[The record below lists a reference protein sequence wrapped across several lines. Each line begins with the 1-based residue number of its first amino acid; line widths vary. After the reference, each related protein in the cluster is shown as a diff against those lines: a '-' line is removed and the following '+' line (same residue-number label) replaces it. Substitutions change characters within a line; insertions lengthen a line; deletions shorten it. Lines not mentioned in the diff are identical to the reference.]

1 MCGIGAIAVRSPD
14 PRIEA
19 LAVAMGCAQAHRGP
33 DNQAARLLGGG
44 RAALAHA
51 RLSIVDLSPLGNQPM
66 SNEDGSVWVVCNGE
80 IYNYP
85 ELRAQLETRGHRFR
99 SNSDTETIVH
109 LYEEY
114 GDALMDHLH
123 GMFAFALYDV
133 RGDRLLCAR
142 DRLGKKPLVFA
153 EIPGGVAMASELPV
167 LMQAIGQ
174 RELDAT
180 ALGMFFLRNVRHVPD
195 PMTIYQGVHRLMPGH
210 AMVVEHGRIAR
221 SWRYWRPRFDPQP
234 TTPAQV
240 LAEFDRAVAMRRVA
254 DVEVGALLSGGVD
267 SSAIVEAM
275 ARLGSGKVRTYAM
288 GQDANDDELVRARRM
303 ARLLKT
309 EHREFYFDPDRQ
321 HEHFELMLA
330 RQGEPI
336 MLLPLGY
343 TYELCRHIRD
353 DGIRVV
359 MTGHGADEIFYG
371 YPGHNATGTLSRL
384 LPFVPAATQPLLRRA
399 ASRFAPGSR
408 LREALLVAGSPAGDR
423 KAALYR
429 DEARRTWSTLLRS
442 PDLVPSVDEVM
453 GRWLGTWFED
463 GAPDAYVDEASIL
476 GLMHENAH
484 SVTIA
489 GDLPA
494 MAASVE
500 ARAPFLDQT
509 LVEHAWRIHFDA
521 KIGGRFQRAQNK
533 LILKRALADR
543 LPADVLYAPK
553 KGFGYHIQ
561 EADVLRGPWRERVR
575 RAFCEGNDLNGLL
588 DMDQA
593 RAIERAFYD
602 GNGAPAILVAKLYAA
617 MRFGELAS
625 ASRG

>member
-1 MCGIGAIAVRSPD
+1 MCGIGAVAVGTPD
-14 PRIEA
+14 TRIERWA
-19 LAVAMGCAQAHRGP
+19 ETMSCAQAHRGP
-33 DNQAARLLGGG
+33 DNQSARMFGGG

-51 RLSIVDLSPLGNQPM
+51 RLSIVDLSPLANQPM
-66 SNEDGSVWVVCNGE
+66 SNEDGNVWVVCNGE
-80 IYNYP
+80 IYNHP
-85 ELRAQLETRGHRFR
+85 ELRRSLLSRGHQFR
-99 SNSDTETIVH
+99 SQSDTETLVH

-114 GDALMDHLH
+114 GETMVEHLH

-133 RGDRLLCAR
+133 GRDVMFCAR
-142 DRLGKKPLVFA
+142 DRLGKKPLVYA
-153 EIPGGVAMASELPV
+153 EIADGVALASEIPV
-167 LMQAIGQ
+167 LIEAIGS
-174 RELDAT
+174 RAIDPVS
-180 ALGMFFLRNVRHVPD
+180 LGMFFLRNVRHVPD
-195 PMTIYQGVHRLMPGH
+195 PMTIYQGVRRLMPGH
-210 AMVVEHGRIAR
+210 AMRIEHGRITR
-221 SWRYWRPRFDPQP
+221 IWRYWRPRFDSQP

-240 LAEFDRAVAMRRVA
+240 LEEFDRAVEMRRVA

-267 SSAIVEAM
+267 SSAIVHAM
-275 ARLGSGKVRTYAM
+275 MRQGSGTVRTYAM
-288 GQDANDDELVRARRM
+288 GYGPDDDELVRARRM
-303 ARLLKT
+303 ANLLKT

-321 HEHFELMLA
+321 HDHFEHMLA

-343 TYELCRHIRD
+343 TYELCLHIRD

-371 YPGHNATGTLSRL
+371 YPGHNATATLSRV
-384 LPFVPAATQPLLRRA
+384 LPFVPTLSRPLLRMMA
-399 ASRFAPGSR
+399 TRFAPGSR

-429 DEARRTWSTLLRS
+429 DEARRTWATLFRAPS
-442 PDLVPSVDEVM
+442 MVPEVDVVM
-453 GRWLGTWFED
+453 RRWLGTWFED
-463 GAPDAYVDEASIL
+463 GAPEAYVDEASIL
-476 GLMHENAH
+476 GLMHENSH

-509 LVEHAWRIHFDA
+509 LVEHAWRIHYA
-521 KIGGRFQRAQNK
+521 RKVGGRWGKRQNK
-533 LILKRALADR
+533 LILKQALAER

-575 RAFCEGNDLNGLL
+575 RAFREGNDLGGLL

-593 RAIERAFYD
+593 RAIERSFYD
-602 GNGAPAILVAKLYAA
+602 GGGASAIMVAKLYAA
-617 MRFGELAS
+617 MRFASLAL
-625 ASRG
+625 